1 MKRIDINM
9 PPEDKTRYKLVRSD
23 SLTYI
28 EHSAEAVSADAVAGK
43 FCLLVQKCDAKG
55 WPVVSENGKP
65 VREAALEQGFRG
77 LLTRRRRVR
86 RARRYRMIHR
96 LPC

>member
-65 VREAALEQGFRG
+65 VREAKTFDWRPHSFAI
-77 LLTRRRRVR
+77 VR
-86 RARRYRMIHR
+86 RKQHWRRTRSNR
-96 LPC
+96 